1 MAMPSRIIDQHYII
15 VFEKPRQPVNWSAPL
30 RPEAAKE
37 LEGQLKGL
45 GFATRAY
52 SALEVTWRAN
62 GSPQSSGPLPAPEA
76 TALLKELLDAGYQ
89 DAATKPIETGKA
101 SVRERGRH

>member
-1 MAMPSRIIDQHYII
+1 MAMSSRIIDQHYII
-15 VFEKPRQPVNWSAPL
+15 VFEKPRQPVSWSAPL

-45 GFATRAY
+45 GFATRVY
-52 SALEVTWRAN
+52 RALEVTWMAN

-76 TALLKELLDAGYQ
+76 HALLKELIDAEYL
-89 DAATKPIETGKA
+89 DAATKPVEGGGQVA
-101 SVRERGRH
+101 S